1 MKFPYWYH
9 QISMESNS
17 DEGWLAAARTG
28 MRVGWLLRGLLL
40 MGLMVASEQ
49 RIFRGCSL
57 RYGQHQETT
66 RRYGWT
72 REFVSKTTSSSKCRR
87 LDHLMTAK
95 RPGRLKTW
103 SCRQKTTK
111 SASPFSTRAFLR
123 SASVQKLS
131 RANKGFCLGH
141 STRDFEKSHVGP
153 SMMCGW
159 LKRGLCRVAKK
170 YLMV

>member
-17 DEGWLAAARTG
+17 DEGWLAAARFVAHGPHG
-28 MRVGWLLRGLLL
+28 MI
-40 MGLMVASEQ
+40 ASEQ

-72 REFVSKTTSSSKCRR
+72 REFVSKTTSSNKCRR

-103 SCRQKTTK
+103 SCRQKTNK
-111 SASPFSTRAFLR
+111 NASFFTRAFLH
-123 SASVQKLS
+123 
-131 RANKGFCLGH
+131 RARACRNSERAKRRGFVWATPH
-141 STRDFEKSHVGP
+141 EIWKKS
-153 SMMCGW
+153 CG
-159 LKRGLCRVAKK
+159 GIDDVP
-170 YLMV
+170 

>member
-17 DEGWLAAARTG
+17 DEGWLAAARFVAHGPHG
-28 MRVGWLLRGLLL
+28 MI
-40 MGLMVASEQ
+40 ASEQ

-72 REFVSKTTSSSKCRR
+72 REFVSKTTSSNKCRR

-111 SASPFSTRAFLR
+111 SASPSLLFFHPCISPQRERAEILKSKQGVLFRPQHTRF
-123 SASVQKLS
+123 
-131 RANKGFCLGH
+131 
-141 STRDFEKSHVGP
+141 
-153 SMMCGW
+153 
-159 LKRGLCRVAKK
+159 
-170 YLMV
+170 

>member
-1 MKFPYWYH
+1 MAGCRAKR
-9 QISMESNS
+9 
-17 DEGWLAAARTG
+17 DEGWLAAARFVAHGPHG
-28 MRVGWLLRGLLL
+28 MI
-40 MGLMVASEQ
+40 ASEQ

-72 REFVSKTTSSSKCRR
+72 REFVSKTTSSNKCRR

-111 SASPFSTRAFLR
+111 SASPSLLFSTRAFLR
-123 SASVQKLS
+123 SASVQKFS